1 MLDISIIIKELAI
14 FSVPLLLGIT
24 CHEVAH
30 GYVAYLLGDPTAKN
44 AGRLTLNPLKH
55 LDPVGTLVLI
65 LTRRIGWAKPVPIN
79 PSYFKD
85 IRQGILLVSLA
96 GPAANFVL
104 AILFFLLFKLV
115 NFLIPFSSAQVN
127 QVFFAP
133 LGLIFS
139 AGTMVNII
147 LAVFNLFPIPPL
159 DGSKIIAS
167 FLPSSIAAKYM
178 RLEKFGFLI
187 LIILVFTGVL
197 HKVFNVIVTFIYNL
211 LFS

>member
-30 GYVAYLLGDPTAKN
+30 GYVAYLLGDPTAKK

-79 PSYFKD
+79 PGYFKNT
-85 IRQGILLVSLA
+85 RQGILLVSLA
-96 GPAANFVL
+96 GPVANFVL

-115 NFLIPFSSAQVN
+115 NLLSPLFSAQV
-127 QVFFAP
+127 QQFFFTP
-133 LGLIFS
+133 LSLIFV

-147 LAVFNLFPIPPL
+147 LAIFNLIPIPPL
-159 DGSKIIAS
+159 DGSKILAS
-167 FLPSSIAAKYM
+167 FLPISLATRYM
-178 RLEKFGFLI
+178 RIEKFGFLI
-187 LIILVFTGVL
+187 LIFLVFTGAL
-197 HKVFNVIVTFIYNL
+197 SKFLNVVVTFSYNL
-211 LFS
+211 LF